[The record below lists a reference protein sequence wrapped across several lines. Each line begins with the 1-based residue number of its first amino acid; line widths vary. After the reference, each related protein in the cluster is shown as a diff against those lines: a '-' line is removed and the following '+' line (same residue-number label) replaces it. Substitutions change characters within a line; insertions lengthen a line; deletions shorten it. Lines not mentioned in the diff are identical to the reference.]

1 MSITQLT
8 ATHAYLMVIKGK
20 GNKKH
25 SHREGRLHVPSEL
38 PKEIIAGRTSM
49 VHLAPLV
56 AHQPTYYVWSQE

>member
-1 MSITQLT
+1 
-8 ATHAYLMVIKGK
+8 MVIKGK

-56 AHQPTYYVWSQE
+56 AHQPTYYV